1 MPFGPKLPCVG
12 FERGRFLSLFMPGNC
27 WLTAWKP
34 RNKALICQC
43 LGMTLFALFMF
54 WMFQRAVERQIRGR
68 VIGLWCVSPSHGEMG
83 TSGRCGMHLYWPW
96 CR

>member
-1 MPFGPKLPCVG
+1 VWGLNVG
-12 FERGRFLSLFMPGNC
+12 GFSAYSCLQLLADSME
-27 WLTAWKP
+27 AQ
-34 RNKALICQC
+34 NKALICQC